1 MMTLTN
7 SICYKQNIVQTILSC
22 IEKNNIVQ
30 NKKDCSMRLLIVDDS
45 DLISQRLKELLQ
57 DLEDLEIIDV
67 ASNGYDGIEKY
78 WRYKPDVVI
87 LDIKLPKIN
96 GIEVLQNIRKVKSPA
111 TIIVLTNYNNSYF
124 KDVCLTEGADYF
136 LDKSTEFEKVYEI
149 LNELLIEFD

>member
-1 MMTLTN
+1 MTLTN
-7 SICYKQNIVQTILSC
+7 SNCYKQNIVQTILSC
-22 IEKNNIVQ
+22 IEKNNFTQ
-30 NKKDCSMRLLIVDDS
+30 NKKDFSVRLLIVDDS

-78 WRYKPDVVI
+78 WRYKPEVVI

-96 GIEVLQNIRKVKSPA
+96 GIEVLQNIRKVKSPT

-124 KDVCLTEGADYF
+124 KDVCLAEGADYF

-149 LNELLIEFD
+149 LNELLMKFD

>member
-1 MMTLTN
+1 MTLTN

>member
-1 MMTLTN
+1 
-7 SICYKQNIVQTILSC
+7 
-22 IEKNNIVQ
+22 
-30 NKKDCSMRLLIVDDS
+30 MRLLIVDDS